1 MSRAFTKERDD
12 APEPQ
17 IVVRTLTEPQLMTA
31 SGLARLHEQRND
43 ASTAIERS
51 WIEHAIAAAV
61 VVEPPVDLHVTAF
74 GASVRVRGAA
84 ADERTFT
91 IVGTHEADLA
101 SGRVSVH
108 SPLAEALIGSRVGD
122 RVVWH
127 RPAGDRTLTVLE
139 ILYR

>member
-51 WIEHAIAAAV
+51 WIENAIAAAV
-61 VVEPPVDLHVTAF
+61 VVEPPVDLHVAAF
-74 GASVRVRGAA
+74 GASVRVSGAA

>member
-51 WIEHAIAAAV
+51 
-61 VVEPPVDLHVTAF
+61 
-74 GASVRVRGAA
+74 
-84 ADERTFT
+84 
-91 IVGTHEADLA
+91 
-101 SGRVSVH
+101 
-108 SPLAEALIGSRVGD
+108 SRELCLS
-122 RVVWH
+122 
-127 RPAGDRTLTVLE
+127 ACA
-139 ILYR
+139 